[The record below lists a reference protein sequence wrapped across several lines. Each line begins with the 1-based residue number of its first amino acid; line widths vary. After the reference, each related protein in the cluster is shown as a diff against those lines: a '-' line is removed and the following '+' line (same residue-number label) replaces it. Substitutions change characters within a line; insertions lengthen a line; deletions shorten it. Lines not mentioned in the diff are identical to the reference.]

1 MRIGMKMKEEKSVQ
15 KSSSTKLVRMI
26 VISLLAALSLVLFFI
41 SFPLPLLPPYLKVD
55 FSDVPALIAG
65 LIFSPLAGI
74 LVVFMKNALYFVA
87 SGATDPIGVT
97 ANFIAG
103 TLYIFP
109 VAYLYHRFS
118 GVKSVISGLVIG
130 TAVMAIVMSIL
141 NYFFI
146 LPAYAWLMGWEMNET
161 IKWASVIVGVLP
173 FNLIK
178 GIIVGLLFV
187 PVFMKLKQWIEQK
200 RIEVA
205 R

>member
-1 MRIGMKMKEEKSVQ
+1 MQINHR
-15 KSSSTKLVRMI
+15 SSKLVKL
-26 VISLLAALSLVLFFI
+26 VVLALLATVSLVLFFI

-55 FSDVPALIAG
+55 FSDVPALIAA
-65 LIFSPLAGI
+65 LIFSPLAGV

-87 SGATDPIGVT
+87 SGASDPIGVV

-109 VAYLYHRFS
+109 VAYLYHRYR

-130 TAVMAIVMSIL
+130 TAMMAIAMSVL

-146 LPAYAWLMGWEMNET
+146 LPAYAWLMGWEMNDT
-161 IKWASVIVGVLP
+161 IKWASVIGGVLP
-173 FNLIK
+173 FNFIK
-178 GIIVGLLFV
+178 GIIVSMLFV
-187 PVFMKLKQWIEQK
+187 PVFIKLRQWIEQK

-205 R
+205 S

>member
-1 MRIGMKMKEEKSVQ
+1 MMQINKQ
-15 KSSSTKLVRMI
+15 SSKLVKM
-26 VISLLAALSLVLFFI
+26 VVLALLATVSLVLFFI

-146 LPAYAWLMGWEMNET
+146 LPAYAWLIDMEMNET
-161 IKWASVIVGVLP
+161 IKWASVVGGVLP